1 MNEIMFNNEY
11 AHVFRELAALE
22 DEAKDVDKKR
32 KQVKEELLKAMEA
45 NNIKSIDNDIV
56 KITYVPETVSI
67 GVDWKAFQLE
77 EPKKYERIAK
87 KYNKETVRKPYIRIT
102 TK

>member
-1 MNEIMFNNEY
+1 MNELTFTSEY
-11 AHVFRELAALE
+11 AHVFNELALLE
-22 DEAKDVDKKR
+22 DEKKANEKRR
-32 KQVKEELLKAMEA
+32 KELTADLLAAMEMHG
-45 NNIKSIDNDIV
+45 IKQIDNDLL
-56 KITYVPETVSI
+56 KITYVGQSVSI

-87 KYNKETVRKPYIRIT
+87 KYNKETVRKAYIRIT